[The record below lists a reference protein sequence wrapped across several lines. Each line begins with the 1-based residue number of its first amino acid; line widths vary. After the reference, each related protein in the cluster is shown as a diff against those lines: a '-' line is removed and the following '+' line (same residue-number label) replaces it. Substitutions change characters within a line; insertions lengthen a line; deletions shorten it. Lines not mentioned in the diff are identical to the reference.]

1 MFLKFYKTIGCG
13 GFIFG
18 VSGRL
23 SVAQLP
29 SYTDAIKIDIW
40 VLVSIDFLRKRD
52 SWFLMCAVTKLSKG
66 PSFLLQLLCS
76 FAMTKE
82 IKITV
87 LHDKPIGLSL
97 KCMLSLP
104 GFAATLIRKSYD
116 VRRVEITPLEQRKV
130 TFDTH
135 ALVQDLE
142 AHGKWYLINNS
153 KENF

>member
-1 MFLKFYKTIGCG
+1 
-13 GFIFG
+13 
-18 VSGRL
+18 
-23 SVAQLP
+23 
-29 SYTDAIKIDIW
+29 
-40 VLVSIDFLRKRD
+40 
-52 SWFLMCAVTKLSKG
+52 MCAVTKLSKG

-87 LHDKPIGLSL
+87 LHDKPSGLSL

-142 AHGKWYLINNS
+142 AHGK
-153 KENF
+153 